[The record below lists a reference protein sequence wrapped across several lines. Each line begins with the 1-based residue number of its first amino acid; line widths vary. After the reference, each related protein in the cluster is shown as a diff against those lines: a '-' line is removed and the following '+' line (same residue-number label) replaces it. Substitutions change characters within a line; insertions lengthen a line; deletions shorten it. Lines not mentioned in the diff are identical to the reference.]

1 MKQVYGPRERLLH
14 EPLSRLSTTELVMIL
29 IGSGTRH
36 TRLSVTARR
45 VAMQLMRYAPVTIDR
60 LRSIDGVGEAS
71 ASRLLAALA
80 LAARVR
86 HHMPLNEHWE
96 TLQPAKVPYYVKL
109 MLFDVQRDEI
119 GAQVYQDAS
128 LDRLVAA
135 VERGIRHQ
143 FHPKGDV

>member
-1 MKQVYGPRERLLH
+1 
-14 EPLSRLSTTELVMIL
+14 MIL

-60 LRSIDGVGEAS
+60 LRAIDGVGEAS
-71 ASRLLAALA
+71 ASRLFAAFA

-86 HHMPLNEHWE
+86 HHVPFDERWE
-96 TLQPAKVPYYVKL
+96 TLQPARIPYYVKL
-109 MLFDVQRDEI
+109 TLFSTQRTEI

-143 FHPKGDV
+143 FQQSGNT